1 MDNYILLVRSG
12 GLFFSRVGNSVS
24 FYGQKYVRK
33 ANPVVGYIGIV
44 RKEKDYL
51 YLSVCIL
58 VCVMMYLYTSP
69 TIKKQMETEN
79 KCINSDGCLM
89 LFQK

>member
-1 MDNYILLVRSG
+1 M
-12 GLFFSRVGNSVS
+12 S

-58 VCVMMYLYTSP
+58 VCV
-69 TIKKQMETEN
+69 I
-79 KCINSDGCLM
+79 
-89 LFQK
+89 